1 MRHQRRSKRFSR
13 TASHLKAMLRN
24 MAASLFRHERIVTT
38 PQKAKECRRFAE
50 RLVTIAK
57 KGGQANFKR
66 ALALLGD
73 KEMVYKLF
81 KEIAVRFGT
90 RQGGYTR
97 ILHLADRR
105 VGDAARLCIFELTE
119 DLSTARK
126 KPSGKKSAK
135 PHPKKEPGDRA
146 PEKAA
151 GEAGRKKA
159 AQEGA

>member
-1 MRHQRRSKRFSR
+1 MRHQRRSKRFGR
-13 TASHLKAMLRN
+13 NASHLKAMLKN

-81 KEIAVRFGT
+81 QEVAQRFAT

-119 DLSTARK
+119 DLAAAK
-126 KPSGKKSAK
+126 KKDS
-135 PHPKKEPGDRA
+135 
-146 PEKAA
+146 
-151 GEAGRKKA
+151 RKKA
-159 AQEGA
+159 GKPHAKKQAPVKGPAKRAGKVKDAGESAKDE